1 MRGFPTRLLAA
12 NALITAMLWAGFV
25 AVVAIVAVGI
35 GLFGTLGR
43 SVWEPASQFV
53 RFYALFFGIALVREW
68 MPLYLAHGRTRRLFG
83 LHGGITIALFAPFLA
98 VLAALAYL
106 VERGA
111 YALADVPQNL
121 DRRHLFTDPLQVHL
135 VLAEYSLQYLAWIA
149 AGALVGAAFYRWEGG
164 GLLVIPLGVVIVALG
179 EAATGDA
186 LPLIGERL
194 GLALPQIP
202 AVAALGAALLGA
214 ALTWMIVRDVP
225 VRNRA

>member
-1 MRGFPTRLLAA
+1 M
-12 NALITAMLWAGFV
+12 
-25 AVVAIVAVGI
+25 
-35 GLFGTLGR
+35 
-43 SVWEPASQFV
+43 
-53 RFYALFFGIALVREW
+53 
-68 MPLYLAHGRTRRLFG
+68 
-83 LHGGITIALFAPFLA
+83 
-98 VLAALAYL
+98 
-106 VERGA
+106 
-111 YALADVPQNL
+111 PQNL